1 MPNVGVGPPNNN
13 QQPPLPPQGVS
24 PPGSAVIPPL
34 PPQPSAPQPPQPQL
48 QAEVKSDTSA
58 KISQNNQKSAVNQN
72 PPIMGTAG
80 VNSAPN
86 AQPAVGPRNGS
97 SGSAVTGPPPNTAAA
112 AAVTNAAA
120 AGGFANNT
128 NKSSLGSAST
138 TQSDTAV
145 ASVPKRPRKSSGAAQ
160 AVTGVAMPFPM
171 QTKNASPLENVSL
184 NFFLRSVF
192 RVSTYL
198 RTYVIIEIF
207 FRIFNTL
214 IFLKAF
220 SIDRK

>member
-1 MPNVGVGPPNNN
+1 MGPPNNN
-13 QQPPLPPQGVS
+13 QQPPSSPTPGVTTAQ
-24 PPGSAVIPPL
+24 PVPPL
-34 PPQPSAPQPPQPQL
+34 PPTLPQSSQPSAPKSPQIQGG
-48 QAEVKSDTSA
+48 QAPELKSDTTSA

-97 SGSAVTGPPPNTAAA
+97 SGSAVTGAPPNTAAA

-120 AGGFANNT
+120 TGGFANNT

-184 NFFLRSVF
+184 IFFFLRSVF

-198 RTYVIIEIF
+198 
-207 FRIFNTL
+207 L
-214 IFLKAF
+214 W
-220 SIDRK
+220 SIK